1 MNQNSN
7 MMGNMSGNNRSSIS
21 SMGGGTPMN
30 QNSNMM
36 GNMSGNNRSSISSM
50 GGGTPI
56 THLRKDVA
64 LLNRPAQSNDVYN
77 STDSEKDDRIRDI
90 VDDINI
96 ELEDDI
102 KKKKKDK
109 VDTDTTDEEEEKKD
123 KKDKKKKSKKESTII
138 PNIKVP
144 EFFKDGVLI
153 WILYMLMSQ
162 NFFKKLIGKYLNS
175 INPSEEGVVSNL
187 GVAMYGLILVTLFT
201 LIKIIAKQIG
211 KY

>member
-1 MNQNSN
+1 MNQNQNSN

-21 SMGGGTPMN
+21 SMG
-30 QNSNMM
+30 S
-36 GNMSGNNRSSISSM
+36 
-50 GGGTPI
+50 GTPI

-64 LLNRPAQSNDVYN
+64 LLNRPTKSNDVYN
-77 STDSEKDDRIRDI
+77 SRESDNDDRIKDI

-109 VDTDTTDEEEEKKD
+109 VDTDTTDEEEIKDIKDIKD

-138 PNIKVP
+138 PDIKVP
-144 EFFKDGVLI
+144 EFFKDGILI
-153 WILYMLMSQ
+153 WIIYMLMSQ
-162 NFFKKLIGKYLNS
+162 SFFKKLIGKYLNS
-175 INPSEEGVVSNL
+175 INPSEEGIVSNL

-201 LIKIIAKQIG
+201 LIKIVAKQIG

>member
-1 MNQNSN
+1 MNQN
-7 MMGNMSGNNRSSIS
+7 
-21 SMGGGTPMN
+21 MN
-30 QNSNMM
+30 PNTM

-64 LLNRPAQSNDVYN
+64 LLNRPTQSNDVYKSRESDN
-77 STDSEKDDRIRDI
+77 DDRIKDI

-96 ELEDDI
+96 GLEDDI
-102 KKKKKDK
+102 KKKKKSK
-109 VDTDTTDEEEEKKD
+109 VDTDTTDEEEEEIKD
-123 KKDKKKKSKKESTII
+123 KKDKKKSKKESTII
-138 PNIKVP
+138 SDIKVP
-144 EFFKDGVLI
+144 EFFKDGILI

-175 INPSEEGVVSNL
+175 INPSEEGIVSNL

-201 LIKIIAKQIG
+201 LIKIVAKQIG

>member
-1 MNQNSN
+1 MNSNMNQNMNSN
-7 MMGNMSGNNRSSIS
+7 MMRNRPSIS
-21 SMGGGTPMN
+21 
-30 QNSNMM
+30 
-36 GNMSGNNRSSISSM
+36 SSISSM

-77 STDSEKDDRIRDI
+77 TINYDKNDKNDKDDIMRDI

-102 KKKKKDK
+102 KKKKKEK
-109 VDTDTTDEEEEKKD
+109 VDTDTTDEEEKKEK
-123 KKDKKKKSKKESTII
+123 KKKKSKKESSIMS
-138 PNIKVP
+138 NIVVP

-153 WILYMLMSQ
+153 WVIYMLMSQ
-162 NFFKKLIGKYLNS
+162 NFFKKLVGKYLNS
-175 INPSEEGVVSNL
+175 INPSEDGVVSNL
-187 GVAMYGLILVTLFT
+187 GVAMYGLILITLFT
-201 LIKIIAKQIG
+201 LIKLISKQIG